1 PGDPHQQRAGGGN
14 AVQPGADPGRKDR
27 MVMNKT
33 YRKNIVRTLASSR
46 GRFLAIFSI
55 VALGVGFLAGLV
67 STTPDMR
74 QSVETYLDGA
84 GLYDIRIIG
93 TLGLTQDDVQALQAV
108 EGVRAVQP
116 AYSADLLV
124 DIPAAD
130 SAVARVHSLPA
141 GE

>member
-1 PGDPHQQRAGGGN
+1 
-14 AVQPGADPGRKDR
+14 
-27 MVMNKT
+27 MNKT

-67 STTPDMR
+67 SSTPDMR

-108 EGVRAVQP
+108 EGVQAVQP
-116 AYSADLLV
+116 AY
-124 DIPAAD
+124 
-130 SAVARVHSLPA
+130 
-141 GE
+141 

>member
-1 PGDPHQQRAGGGN
+1 
-14 AVQPGADPGRKDR
+14 
-27 MVMNKT
+27 MNKT

-108 EGVRAVQP
+108 EGVQAVQP

-124 DIPAAD
+124 DTPAAD
-130 SAVARVHSLPA
+130 SAVGQAGGHPLHSGGNGPRFDLLFL
-141 GE
+141 